1 MAGDSRTEGEQL
13 YRGRRETEMERL
25 DRNWNSLLQEL
36 RVVQTGVQ
44 VLTGFLLTLP
54 FQSRFDILSG
64 PMQVV
69 YLVTVCTAVLSTA
82 LLVAP
87 VAMHRLLFR
96 QHRLRSLVSASHK
109 SAYAGVLLLGLAVS
123 GMTMIIFY
131 TVVGTLPAM
140 VAGVSALVVFAGFWL
155 VLPLAMRRTEP
166 STPQESEPPTT

>member
-1 MAGDSRTEGEQL
+1 MR
-13 YRGRRETEMERL
+13 
-25 DRNWNSLLQEL
+25 
-36 RVVQTGVQ
+36 
-44 VLTGFLLTLP
+44 
-54 FQSRFDILSG
+54 
-64 PMQVV
+64 VV

-140 VAGVSALVVFAGFWL
+140 VAGAGALVVFAGFWL

-166 STPQESEPPTT
+166 STPQESEPPTP

>member
-54 FQSRFDILSG
+54 FQGRFDILSG
-64 PMQVV
+64 PMRVV

-109 SAYAGVLLLGLAVS
+109 CAYAGVLLLGLAVS

-140 VAGVSALVVFAGFWL
+140 VAGVGALVVFAGFWL

-166 STPQESEPPTT
+166 STPQESEPPTP